1 MAKLGI
7 NIDHVATLRQA
18 RREDD
23 PDPVRAA
30 KICVKAG
37 ADSIV
42 AHLRED
48 RRHIQ
53 DRDIRR
59 LRRTI
64 KKRFNLEMS
73 LNPEIVQIALKINPD
88 QVTFV
93 PERRS
98 EITTEGGLDVVRH
111 FTQIKKTVSKFRAR
125 KIKVSLFIDP
135 DARQIQ
141 KAKESAADM
150 IELHT
155 GKYARAKNKKYEL
168 AKLKKAA
175 RLGRALGL
183 IVNAGHGLNYQNTK
197 AVAAIP
203 GIHELNIGH
212 SIISHAVFAG
222 LEKAVRQMGKIASRK

>member
-23 PDPVRAA
+23 PDPVQAA

-197 AVAAIP
+197 AVAALP